1 MKINELIKKRRIK
14 LGLSQKDIAT
24 VLKVSTPTY
33 SRFENGSISNIGIDK
48 VDILIETL
56 ECSPDYLF
64 SWEKDSLVLSP
75 HQKRLIQL
83 DDKLNKI
90 GKKKLMEYASDMNKI
105 EKYKGLSSEDIYALQ
120 LGKEVKNK
128 FSSINNVD
136 DNRLSTKGNI
146 M

>member
-1 MKINELIKKRRIK
+1 MKINELIKKRRIA

-48 VDILIETL
+48 IEILIETL
-56 ECSPDYLF
+56 ECSPEYLF
-64 SWEKDSLVLSP
+64 GWEMDSLILSP
-75 HQKRLIQL
+75 HQKKLIQL
-83 DDKLNKI
+83 DDKLNTI
-90 GKKKLMEYASDMNKI
+90 GKKKLMEYARDINKI

-128 FSSINNVD
+128 FSSIDKID
-136 DNRLSTKGNI
+136 DNRLNKKGNI